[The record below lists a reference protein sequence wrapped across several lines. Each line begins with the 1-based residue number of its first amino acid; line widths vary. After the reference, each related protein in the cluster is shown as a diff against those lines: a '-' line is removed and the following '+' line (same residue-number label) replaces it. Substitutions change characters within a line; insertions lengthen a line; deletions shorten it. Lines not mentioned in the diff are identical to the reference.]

1 MLLYY
6 KHYVVYNIL
15 KQTTNILPH
24 DVPMIF
30 PWKLPIFSMKK
41 KNNHTSLEKSGGSPG
56 TPQLRQVIELL

>member
-41 KNNHTSLEKSGGSPG
+41 KTTTPPWRSPAAHLG
-56 TPQLRQVIELL
+56 PHNFAK

>member
-41 KNNHTSLEKSGGSPG
+41 NNHTSLEKSGGSPG